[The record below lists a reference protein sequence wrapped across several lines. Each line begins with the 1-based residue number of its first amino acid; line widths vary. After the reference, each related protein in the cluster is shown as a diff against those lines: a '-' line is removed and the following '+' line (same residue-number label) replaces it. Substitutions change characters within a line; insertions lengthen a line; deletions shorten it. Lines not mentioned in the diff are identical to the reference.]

1 MNFGM
6 QDQDEEVIRLLS
18 KLKDTGPEYPH
29 SMYTE
34 RRTAVLA
41 GLVALNLGAGVAG
54 LTLLG
59 HLFKI
64 IKGMGIVEKII
75 LGVEVAAVT
84 GMTAYGAAT
93 AYIHRDEIGQL
104 LRQNFETIT
113 TTPWPT
119 LAAPGVGV
127 GVSPAVA
134 TEEALLTGTP
144 TPSATPSP
152 TGTLFY
158 TDTPEPGGGGGSNS
172 TPGAPNQP
180 EPTNPGNHYGQT
192 ENPPTKKPPKP

>member
-1 MNFGM
+1 M

-64 IKGMGIVEKII
+64 VKGMGIVEKII

-93 AYIHRDEIGQL
+93 AYIHRNEIGQL

-119 LAAPGVGV
+119 LSVASPLPGAVGLP
-127 GVSPAVA
+127 G
-134 TEEALLTGTP
+134 LTGSP
-144 TPSATPSP
+144 TPSP
-152 TGTLFY
+152 TGSLTATPTGTLLY
-158 TDTPEPGGGGGSNS
+158 TDTPGSVLSGPGGPVVQS
-172 TPGAPNQP
+172 TPTEDHTPPAW
-180 EPTNPGNHYGQT
+180 GNT
-192 ENPPTKKPPKP
+192 TRTPKPPKPKSTPTPKH

>member
-1 MNFGM
+1 MDFRT
-6 QDQDEEVIRLLS
+6 QDQDEEVIRLLG
-18 KLKDTGPEYPH
+18 KLKDVGPEYPH

-34 RRTAVLA
+34 RRMVVLA
-41 GLVALNLGAGVAG
+41 GLAALNLGAGVAG

-59 HLFKI
+59 HLVKI

-75 LGVEVAAVT
+75 LGAEVAAVT

-113 TTPWPT
+113 STPFPT
-119 LAAPGVGV
+119 LSASGV

-144 TPSATPSP
+144 TPTGSVTP
-152 TGTLFY
+152 TGTLLY
-158 TDTPEPGGGGGSNS
+158 TDTPVPGAPGGGSVAQATPTEPPGNRYGNTTRTPKPKS
-172 TPGAPNQP
+172 TP
-180 EPTNPGNHYGQT
+180 T
-192 ENPPTKKPPKP
+192 PKH